1 VTPPIPVPDH
11 ARPAARRLTGDRGA
25 TLAEYAI
32 LVGVIIVAVIAITTV
47 LAAMGPG

>member
-1 VTPPIPVPDH
+1 VIPSRPSS
-11 ARPAARRLTGDRGA
+11 RPATRLSGDGGA

-32 LVGVIIVAVIAITTV
+32 LVGVIVVAVIAITTV

>member
-1 VTPPIPVPDH
+1 MTPPDAGRRPD
-11 ARPAARRLTGDRGA
+11 RRLTGDQGA

>member
-1 VTPPIPVPDH
+1 MTVTAPDAGRSPGH
-11 ARPAARRLTGDRGA
+11 RRLTGDRGA

-32 LVGVIIVAVIAITTV
+32 LVGVIIVAVIDITTV